1 MPVRRVVERT
11 WVAGGG
17 RWWWGEGREGEGG
30 LQGPFKL
37 ISEFHSP
44 DYRAKRERK

>member
-1 MPVRRVVERT
+1 MV
-11 WVAGGG
+11 GGG
-17 RWWWGEGREGEGG
+17 GGGGGCEGGGG
-30 LQGPFKL
+30 LQNPFKL